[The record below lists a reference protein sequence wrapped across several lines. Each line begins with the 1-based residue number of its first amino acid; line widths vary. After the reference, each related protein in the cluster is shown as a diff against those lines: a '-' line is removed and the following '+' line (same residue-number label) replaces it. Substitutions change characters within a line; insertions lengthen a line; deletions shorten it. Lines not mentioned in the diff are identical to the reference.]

1 MPDNNEIE
9 EKKVEEKKVEEKK
22 EAKFKGAAPYQQNNK
37 FSQKNY
43 QKNFSNKP
51 TTRGSAR
58 GR

>member
-9 EKKVEEKKVEEKK
+9 EKKVEEKKET
-22 EAKFKGAAPYQQNNK
+22 KFKGAAPYQQNKK

-43 QKNFSNKP
+43 QKNFSKKP
-51 TTRGSAR
+51 PTRGSAR

>member
-9 EKKVEEKKVEEKK
+9 EKKVEEKKET
-22 EAKFKGAAPYQQNNK
+22 KFKGAAPYQQNKK

>member
-22 EAKFKGAAPYQQNNK
+22 EAKFKGAAPYQQNKN

-43 QKNFSNKP
+43 QKNFSKKP
-51 TTRGSAR
+51 PTRGSAR

>member
-22 EAKFKGAAPYQQNNK
+22 ETKFKGAAPYQQNKK